1 MRRQLSAPRSFN
13 SDKRGSVALIFALC
27 STAILIIVGLA
38 VDGARAYNLAS
49 RVGAAL
55 DAAALAGASML
66 NKTSAT
72 DTEVQA
78 AVQATLNAELRQ
90 LGVSGVT
97 FAAPSISLDRAN
109 SAVTVTANVTVQ
121 TIFGAFAGAPTIA
134 FNKSATTNYQ
144 LAKLEVVLALDIT
157 GSMNQIPVGDTVS
170 KLTTLK
176 AVATDVVTSLYN
188 QAVTESNIRIG
199 IVPWSNSVNVGS
211 YASQVATLQQQQ
223 QDQQTAD
230 CVTERTGGADV
241 TDDAPAPINYAGT
254 LPSGSS
260 CPSDVIVPLVGKSQ
274 LSALTG
280 MISGLTATSGTAGHI
295 GTAWAWYMIS
305 PNWTIW
311 PSGSTPDSYS
321 SPTVKNVIV
330 LTDGIFNTD
339 YVGGTRTGA
348 YDTTSYTLFQQN
360 CQGMRAAGINVY
372 TIAFDLTD
380 TTAVSNLQQCVASGN
395 YYSATNAA
403 TLSAAFDAIIKKL
416 TVVRVSK

>member
-176 AVATDVVTSLYN
+176 LVATDVVTSLYN

-199 IVPWSNSVNVGS
+199 IVPWSDSVNVGT
-211 YASQVATLQQQQ
+211 YASQVASL
-223 QDQQTAD
+223 DDHSSD

-241 TDDAPAPINYAGT
+241 TDAAPAPINYAGT
-254 LPSGSS
+254 LPSGSA

>member
-1 MRRQLSAPRSFN
+1 M
-13 SDKRGSVALIFALC
+13 
-27 STAILIIVGLA
+27 
-38 VDGARAYNLAS
+38 
-49 RVGAAL
+49 
-55 DAAALAGASML
+55 
-66 NKTSAT
+66 
-72 DTEVQA
+72 
-78 AVQATLNAELRQ
+78 
-90 LGVSGVT
+90 
-97 FAAPSISLDRAN
+97 
-109 SAVTVTANVTVQ
+109 
-121 TIFGAFAGAPTIA
+121 
-134 FNKSATTNYQ
+134 
-144 LAKLEVVLALDIT
+144 
-157 GSMNQIPVGDTVS
+157 
-170 KLTTLK
+170 
-176 AVATDVVTSLYN
+176 
-188 QAVTESNIRIG
+188 
-199 IVPWSNSVNVGS
+199 
-211 YASQVATLQQQQ
+211 
-223 QDQQTAD
+223 
-230 CVTERTGGADV
+230 
-241 TDDAPAPINYAGT
+241 
-254 LPSGSS
+254 
-260 CPSDVIVPLVGKSQ
+260 IVPLVGKSQ

-311 PSGSTPDSYS
+311 PSGSTPDSYGS
-321 SPTVKNVIV
+321 ATVKNVIV